1 MPVSSTWTY
10 QDLANP
16 VTIITGNEIPP
27 TNIPTDTELTAGFLA
42 NLDAALG
49 GFVKKM
55 VDNGYKTTILSYHG
69 SASLHLVHK
78 EKLLGQIWSWTYQAT
93 TVLQVNFET
102 DKSIAESPVVFL
114 VWLAIAIAI
123 VLIGAGI
130 GEGVKA
136 FLQGLGGGSKTTTIR
151 TVKPDGTIEEETR
164 TETPSS
170 PLGYIPIILVG
181 LGGLILLPQIIDA
194 FKGRKKRAAARRR
207 S

>member
-55 VDNGYKTTILSYHG
+55 VDNGYQTTILSYHG
-69 SASLHLVHK
+69 SATLQLVRK
-78 EKLLGQIWSWTYQAT
+78 EKLLGQMWSWTYQAT

-114 VWLAIAIAI
+114 VWLAISIAI

-130 GEGVKA
+130 AEGVKA
-136 FLQGLGGGSKTTTIR
+136 FLQGLGGGSKTTTVK
-151 TVKPDGTIEEETR
+151 TVKPDGTVEEETT

-170 PLGYIPIILVG
+170 PLGYIPIIIVG
-181 LGGLILLPQIIDA
+181 LGCLILLPTLIDA
-194 FKGRKKRAAARRR
+194 FKGKRR
-207 S
+207 SSKRRK